1 MNYQKK
7 VVSLVRTSVQLAG
20 VKHQVPRTMVDVSM
34 TQFAQKLV
42 RKRVGQMD
50 IVRAPQGIGTRYVGF
65 HRTSHL
71 PYDAHSLNRLIWWS
85 DGLYATGGRFLLNCF
100 H

>member
-50 IVRAPQGIGTRYVGF
+50 IVN
-65 HRTSHL
+65 L
-71 PYDAHSLNRLIWWS
+71 D
-85 DGLYATGGRFLLNCF
+85 FLLGHVNVAIHANTRDPQIPRRHYPVVLACVLSEF
-100 H
+100 SS

>member
-1 MNYQKK
+1 MLQILRLKTGPMLSKK
-7 VVSLVRTSVQLAG
+7 NREPIPSAAL
-20 VKHQVPRTMVDVSM
+20 
-34 TQFAQKLV
+34 
-42 RKRVGQMD
+42 
-50 IVRAPQGIGTRYVGF
+50 RAPLGIGTRYVGF